1 MSAATGPVR
10 DEAATVREVLLALS
24 REMPEEKDRLGR
36 LDAALGD
43 GDHGISV
50 AKTFTAVGER
60 AGGMTEADTQEL
72 LRAATETIL
81 NTVGGAMGP
90 LFGSAFLEAARL
102 AGEGPLCTGPVAAR
116 IVENSRDS
124 VARRG
129 KAEPGDKTMLDALA
143 PAAEAARTAADEGA
157 GPAEVF
163 RVAAEAAKEGAEATA
178 GMVAR
183 VGRASRLGERSVGHP
198 DAGATSVALML
209 EVVAR
214 TLADGGEAG

>member
-1 MSAATGPVR
+1 MSAASGPDR
-10 DEAATVREVLLALS
+10 NEAAAVREVLLALS

-60 AGGMTEADTQEL
+60 AEGMTGADPQEL

-90 LFGSAFLEAARL
+90 LFGSAFLEAVRL
-102 AGEGPLCTGPVAAR
+102 AWAGPLCTGPVAAR
-116 IVENSRDS
+116 LLENSRDS

-129 KAEPGDKTMLDALA
+129 RAEPGDKTMLDALV
-143 PAAEAARTAADEGA
+143 PAAEAAREAADGGA

-163 RVAAEAAKEGAEATA
+163 GAAAEAAKTGAEATA
-178 GMVAR
+178 EMVAR
-183 VGRASRLGERSVGHP
+183 MGRASRLGERSVGHP
-198 DAGATSVALML
+198 DAGATSVGLML
-209 EVVAR
+209 GVVAR
-214 TLADGGEAG
+214 TLARGEETG